1 MELQGEGPFVPW
13 ELTICAVKKGPT
25 AILYLGEGFEGFL
38 ALLSAPFPS
47 LPRVTKTCT
56 GRYTFV
62 LVSIC
67 VDSLYMDYL
76 ISNERIKEY
85 HLLHSFLI

>member
-38 ALLSAPFPS
+38 ALLSAPPHPCQE
-47 LPRVTKTCT
+47 LLRLEPDTT
-56 GRYTFV
+56 
-62 LVSIC
+62 
-67 VDSLYMDYL
+67 
-76 ISNERIKEY
+76 
-85 HLLHSFLI
+85 HLC